1 MIVTKF
7 PIDFDVTN
15 ALSVYASG
23 LDAAALPV
31 KTRSNL
37 KMFFLDYIAAVHA
50 GYRAGKEQGNVL
62 RAVVCDGNP
71 SGKAHIFFSRDS
83 SSPLC
88 AVFINA
94 FLAHSADMDDGNRFA
109 AGHIGAHVVSSLMAL
124 AEDRRSDYSDFY
136 SAMAVG
142 YEVFCRLSA
151 ACMPHMIDRGFHSTG
166 TAGALASA
174 AACARLLRL
183 DSNGIANAISLSATQ
198 ASGLLLAGE
207 TRQDMKALNP
217 ANAARVGVF
226 SALLAEKGVEG
237 PLRPLESTKGWLHA
251 MSPSV
256 DVDILLDNLGKKSC
270 IDESYLKPYPS
281 CRHTHGV
288 IEAAISLSRE
298 VSCVDISGID
308 VVTYGHAIDLAG
320 RIDVPSTVGEAKFSI
335 KYAVATALSKGRF
348 ALEDLTP
355 GSIEE
360 VILTLI
366 SKTRLLQ
373 DDGYERPADGVR
385 GARLVI
391 RTKNGKVFSREVL
404 APKGEPEN
412 PFSFQDVKDKLSSCF
427 SDADGHPNAEGATEF
442 LEWYIPIMSDWNRS
456 FVFPQRGAGR

>member
-1 MIVTKF
+1 MIASQF
-7 PIDFDVTN
+7 PIELDVTN
-15 ALSVYASG
+15 ALSSYASG
-23 LDAAALPV
+23 LDVATLPM

-37 KMFFLDYIAAVHA
+37 KMFLLDYIAAVHA
-50 GYRAGKEQGNVL
+50 GYRTGKKQGDAL
-62 RAVVCDGNP
+62 RTVVCDGNP
-71 SGKAHIFFSRDS
+71 SGKAHIFFSRNP

-88 AVFINA
+88 AALINA
-94 FLAHSADMDDGNRFA
+94 FFAHSADMDDGNRFA

-124 AEDRRSDYSDFY
+124 AEARRSNYRDFY

-142 YEVFCRLSA
+142 YEMFCRLSA

-174 AACARLLRL
+174 AACARLLKLGR
-183 DSNGIANAISLSATQ
+183 DGIANAISLSATQ

-217 ANAARVGVF
+217 ANAARVGVL

-237 PLRPLESTKGWLHA
+237 PLRPLESSKGWLHA
-251 MSPSV
+251 MSSSV
-256 DVDILLDNLGKKSC
+256 DMDALLGDLGKRSC

-281 CRHTHGV
+281 CRHTHSA
-288 IEAAISLSRE
+288 IEAAISLSSE

-308 VVTYGHAIDLAG
+308 VITYGHAIDLAG
-320 RIDVPSTVGEAKFSI
+320 RIDIPSTVGEAKFSI
-335 KYAVATALSKGRF
+335 KYAVATALAKGRF
-348 ALEDLTP
+348 ALDDLAP

-360 VILTLI
+360 VVLTLI
-366 SKTRLLQ
+366 SKTKLSR

-391 RTKNGKVFSREVL
+391 ETKDGKVFSREVL

-427 SDADGHPNAEGATEF
+427 SDADGHPNAEDATEF
-442 LEWYIPIMSDWNRS
+442 LEWYVPIMSDWNQS